1 MNKEIEE
8 MASDMDY
15 GCTKRDLY
23 PDDAKEIAKALYLLG
38 YQKIDKDK
46 QVVLTREE
54 YERLKLE
61 LAIEKKRADESYT
74 QKEVEEII
82 ASKERIKNKETAEKI
97 LKDFKLWAREYQK
110 KDTVVDENGERLM
123 TNNEKLNYL
132 YAYLCDKYKVKIK
145 E

>member
-1 MNKEIEE
+1 MNKQVEE

-82 ASKERIKNKETAEKI
+82 ASKERIKSKETAEKI
-97 LKDFKLWAREYQK
+97 LNELLDFVNGWFEGVENNDFCVEFNRISKDFAKQY
-110 KDTVVDENGERLM
+110 G
-123 TNNEKLNYL
+123 
-132 YAYLCDKYKVKIK
+132 VKIK

>member
-1 MNKEIEE
+1 MNNQIEE

-82 ASKERIKNKETAEKI
+82 ASKERIKSKETAEKI
-97 LKDFKLWAREYQK
+97 LNELLDFVNGWFEGVENNDFGVEFNRISKDLA
-110 KDTVVDENGERLM
+110 
-123 TNNEKLNYL
+123 EKYG
-132 YAYLCDKYKVKIK
+132 VKIK

>member
-23 PDDAKEIAKALYLLG
+23 PDDAKEIAEALYLLG

-82 ASKERIKNKETAEKI
+82 ASKERIKSKEIAEEFYDKVNENICVFRLENKNQEFADGYAQAI
-97 LKDFKLWAREYQK
+97 ADIC
-110 KDTVVDENGERLM
+110 GRLDQVAKQFGV
-123 TNNEKLNYL
+123 E
-132 YAYLCDKYKVKIK
+132 IK

>member
-15 GCTKRDLY
+15 DCTKRDLY
-23 PDDAKEIAKALYLLG
+23 PDDTKEIANALYLLG

-82 ASKERIKNKETAEKI
+82 ASKERIKSKEMAGEILEKI
-97 LKDFKLWAREYQK
+97 DK
-110 KDTVVDENGERLM
+110 KSNGQTISI
-123 TNNEKLNYL
+123 TNLLRKQFGVE
-132 YAYLCDKYKVKIK
+132 IK